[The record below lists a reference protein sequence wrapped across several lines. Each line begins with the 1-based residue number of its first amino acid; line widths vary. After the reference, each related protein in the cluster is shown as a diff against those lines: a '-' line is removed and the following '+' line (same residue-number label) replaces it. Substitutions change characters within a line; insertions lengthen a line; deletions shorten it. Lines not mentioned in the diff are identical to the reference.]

1 MRKRLGLNVKRVEY
15 GVQVRPEDAG
25 PAEFYDDLR
34 EAKAARKRLG
44 GVIVQRTTYESEW
57 SKDPGERL

>member
-1 MRKRLGLNVKRVEY
+1 MRNRLGLRVKRVEY

-34 EAKAARKRLG
+34 EAKAARRRLG

-57 SKDPGERL
+57 PKDADERP

>member
-1 MRKRLGLNVKRVEY
+1 MHRRLGLRVKRVEY

-57 SKDPGERL
+57 PKDADERP